1 MALLNSEVIDS
12 DVSYCACL
20 RAAWREI
27 PELGLSAEQGL
38 LRGCGAPGL
47 FGDII

>member
-12 DVSYCACL
+12 DVSYRAWL
-20 RAAWREI
+20 RAARRET

-38 LRGCGAPGL
+38 LRGCGASGL
-47 FGDII
+47 FGDIT